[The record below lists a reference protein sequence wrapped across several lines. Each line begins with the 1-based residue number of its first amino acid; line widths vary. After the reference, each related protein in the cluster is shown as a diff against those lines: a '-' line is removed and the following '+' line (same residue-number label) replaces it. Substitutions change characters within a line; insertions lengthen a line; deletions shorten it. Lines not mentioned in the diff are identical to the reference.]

1 MRPRKEVEAC
11 AEIIASQVN
20 VALHKIQAKGYSKE
34 AALHGNLDTAVTALI
49 VVGGHSLQQIRD
61 LVDDIYRS
69 VTTDGNT
76 RAV

>member
-1 MRPRKEVEAC
+1 MTPRKEVEAC
-11 AEIIASQVN
+11 AEIIAEQVN
-20 VALHKIQAKGYSKE
+20 VALREIHARGYTKE

-69 VTTDGNT
+69 VTADGNT